1 MCSRTLIL
9 CKTAFVLVALMN
21 SDLLAAQDSIALA
34 EASHEMMIYRDYT
47 ERLVRL
53 EETKN
58 FQFLILLLISL
69 AIISYLIYK
78 VYSYRKLLRRYEA
91 LKMPQPSRR
100 ISPAVVKTEP
110 QPLPLDT
117 EELDLPV
124 CSDQKI
130 LDLAAKFE
138 QLMQEE
144 HLYRESFLTRERV
157 AALLE
162 TNRTYIGQVMS
173 EVFHESFSQ
182 YINDLRINEAISI
195 LDNPASKR
203 PIRLIGRDLG
213 FNSVTTF
220 NAQFQKRTGMTPAQY
235 RLSVIESQKE

>member
-34 EASHEMMIYRDYT
+34 EASQEMMIYRDYT

-91 LKMPQPSRR
+91 LKM
-100 ISPAVVKTEP
+100 
-110 QPLPLDT
+110 L
-117 EELDLPV
+117 
-124 CSDQKI
+124 
-130 LDLAAKFE
+130 
-138 QLMQEE
+138 
-144 HLYRESFLTRERV
+144 
-157 AALLE
+157 
-162 TNRTYIGQVMS
+162 
-173 EVFHESFSQ
+173 
-182 YINDLRINEAISI
+182 
-195 LDNPASKR
+195 
-203 PIRLIGRDLG
+203 
-213 FNSVTTF
+213 
-220 NAQFQKRTGMTPAQY
+220 
-235 RLSVIESQKE
+235 